1 MNDPIPCLEAVLS
14 LSHIR
19 WSVQTWYE
27 LPLGP
32 QAAIWI
38 LSNSEVAYIIHSF
51 FFHSCTLY
59 FLITKTN
66 WQGQSL
72 SIGS

>member
-1 MNDPIPCLEAVLS
+1 MRPFWGQQCLPEGPS
-14 LSHIR
+14 
-19 WSVQTWYE
+19 QE

-32 QAAIWI
+32 QAGIWI
-38 LSNSEVAYIIHSF
+38 LSNSEVAYIIHS
-51 FFHSCTLY
+51 CTLY
-59 FLITKTN
+59 SLITKTN

>member
-1 MNDPIPCLEAVLS
+1 MTTNDPVPCLEAVLS
-14 LSHIR
+14 ISHIR
-19 WSVQTWYE
+19 WTVQTWCE

-32 QAAIWI
+32 QAVIWI
-38 LSNSEVAYIIHSF
+38 LSDSEVAYIIR
-51 FFHSCTLY
+51 SCTLY
-59 FLITKTN
+59 SLITKTN